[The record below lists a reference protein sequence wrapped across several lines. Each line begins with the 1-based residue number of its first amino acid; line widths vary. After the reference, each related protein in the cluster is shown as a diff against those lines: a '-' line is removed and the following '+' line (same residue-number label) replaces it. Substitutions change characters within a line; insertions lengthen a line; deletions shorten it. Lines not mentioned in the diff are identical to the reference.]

1 MIRITRETDYGIVLM
16 AIMARNSGRSF
27 SAANLAKEGGLPL
40 PMVSKILK
48 LLARA
53 DLLASQRGAR
63 GGYSLARSAEYISA
77 AEIIDALEGPIA
89 ITECS
94 SGLPS
99 ACVHQQHCNVSNHW
113 HRINSAVR
121 DALSK
126 ISLWEMSQPVAA
138 HVNFMQPGS
147 LRIPET
153 TEPNQ
158 CL

>member
-1 MIRITRETDYGIVLM
+1 MIRITRETDYGIVLRT
-16 AIMARNSGRSF
+16 IMARATDRSF
-27 SAANLAKEGGLPL
+27 SAASLAKEGGLPL

-53 DLLASQRGAR
+53 HLLASQRGAR
-63 GGYSLARSAEYISA
+63 GGYSLARPAQYISA

-99 ACVHQQHCNVSNHW
+99 ACVHQEHCNVSSHW

-121 DALSK
+121 EALDN
-126 ISLWEMSQPVAA
+126 ISLFEMSQPATMQVK
-138 HVNFMQPGS
+138 FMPLG
-147 LRIPET
+147 PAET
-153 TEPNQ
+153 A
-158 CL
+158 